1 MRDEFIEHKL
11 KQEGAGGECV
21 EINERDR
28 VRKIV
33 LAAAQKVIDGIIDTS
48 PDRAV
53 SLDAL
58 VGVFKNTIR
67 IPADEFRTSARA
79 RYHER
84 LSLNQGRL
92 EDQPDIADLTCE
104 DP

>member
-1 MRDEFIEHKL
+1 MRDGFIEHML
-11 KQEGAGGECV
+11 ESQEAGGEGV
-21 EINERDR
+21 EIKERDR

-33 LAAAQKVIDGIIDTS
+33 LAAAQKVVDGIIDTP

-58 VGVFKNTIR
+58 VGVFKNTVR
-67 IPADEFRTSARA
+67 GPADEFRASARA

-84 LSLNQGRL
+84 LVVNQGRL
-92 EDQPDIADLTCE
+92 GETDITDLTCE